1 MRLVAFAAFM
11 ATIITVVGGSSG
23 RVTHAKPLNSTIRVE
38 TVFVEITPEEYR
50 TIYRGLEEA
59 FNFERNKTAWKC
71 VDYDELL
78 APLAP
83 DVAIEVLIGEAV
95 RGEPGD
101 LAVLVTV
108 TVRGQRR
115 RERLRVVPAARLDP
129 DDRGPTLR
137 GEAQA
142 ALIELLNTFAPCK
155 AKAKVNGRY
164 RLLGQGFLFER
175 TLTGEGEL
183 TLNEHGAF
191 AVTMTIPDAF
201 VFTSFD
207 PMQCRLTEQGGTC
220 QAGEAMCT
228 VTYQPLPAR
237 WMFSGAY
244 QAENGTLVFA
254 SIDGE
259 VGVNQVGGQCCAP
272 VVGCVPFAYDDLPL
286 WAGSLPLGG
295 TEVAVALADGA
306 TLSIPHP
313 PGLPG
318 DWEVTLTL
326 EYGGESAEDVAGTPI
341 TGLTP

>member
-1 MRLVAFAAFM
+1 M
-11 ATIITVVGGSSG
+11 
-23 RVTHAKPLNSTIRVE
+23 
-38 TVFVEITPEEYR
+38 
-50 TIYRGLEEA
+50 
-59 FNFERNKTAWKC
+59 
-71 VDYDELL
+71 
-78 APLAP
+78 
-83 DVAIEVLIGEAV
+83 
-95 RGEPGD
+95 
-101 LAVLVTV
+101 
-108 TVRGQRR
+108 
-115 RERLRVVPAARLDP
+115 
-129 DDRGPTLR
+129 R

-155 AKAKVNGRY
+155 AKAKVKGKHRIQ
-164 RLLGQGFLFER
+164 QGPVSFER

-201 VFTSFD
+201 VLTS
-207 PMQCRLTEQGGTC
+207 PECRLTEQGGTC

-259 VGVNQVGGQCCAP
+259 VGMNQVGGQCCAP
-272 VVGCVPFAYDDLPL
+272 MVGCLPFTYGDIPF

-326 EYGGESAEDVAGTPI
+326 EYGGGSAEDVAGTPI
-341 TGLTP
+341 AGLMP